1 MFEQLLLAVDGSPA
15 GELATDFTAAL
26 ARRCGARVHVL
37 LVNDRLLAGQGAT
50 LLSEAEAV
58 EIVACSVD
66 RLGDA
71 GIEADGSVGVAP
83 HAQVADQIAAV
94 ATAWGADAVVLGS
107 HRRSRLLERLFAN
120 GVRERVMRRTGL
132 PVVVAPSPL
141 QVTRCLQPGSR
152 ALLDAGS
159 ATTPAAPD
167 APPGPSSGPADRAR

>member
-15 GELATDFTAAL
+15 ADLATDFTAAL

-66 RLGDA
+66 RLVDA
-71 GIEADGSVGVAP
+71 GIEAGGSVGVAP

-107 HRRSRLLERLFAN
+107 HRRSRRLEQLFASR
-120 GVRERVMRRTGL
+120 VRERVVRRTGL

-141 QVTRCLQPGSR
+141 QVTRCLQPRDR
-152 ALLDAGS
+152 APLDAGS
-159 ATTPAAPD
+159 AKTHAAGD
-167 APPGPSSGPADRAR
+167 TPPGPSSGPADRAR